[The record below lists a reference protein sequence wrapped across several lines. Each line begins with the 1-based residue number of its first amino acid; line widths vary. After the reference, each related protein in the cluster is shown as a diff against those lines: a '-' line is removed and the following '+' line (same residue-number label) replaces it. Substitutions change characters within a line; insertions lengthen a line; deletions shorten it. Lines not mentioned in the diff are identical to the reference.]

1 MSWAVTRTN
10 GSSPLPA
17 AKLESGRIAETI
29 PLGFRSSTNA
39 GRLLSSEVINRGSNH
54 KVIHDIR
61 ETPVGDG
68 TFVRRTNSYTQLGS
82 GLCYR
87 QADGKWTDSKPE
99 IVVDS
104 SGKGSGQKAA
114 NLAKFG
120 PNLNSSGVVEF
131 TTPFGKK
138 FRSHVLG
145 VSLHDAKSG
154 KSVQIGQ
161 LQDSIG
167 TIVQG
172 EEVIYTNAFI
182 GISADVRYR
191 YKRSG
196 VSQDVIFKDS
206 LPSPA
211 EFGMDPRTTSVE
223 VWTEFLE
230 SPQPTAQ
237 GKAPM
242 ENGRENIQ
250 TLEFGDIRIGQG
262 RAFLTATDGDSPVR
276 PAAKIG
282 DKRVLPVNP
291 HSVRN
296 GGTSVRKEWL
306 TLEGRTFLIESV
318 PYQEVKLPRK
328 IISPAP
334 GATPAS
340 GVPKRSANSISPA
353 SESDARVV
361 SGARVPPT
369 TMFSSINTTDRINLA
384 AHFPLIEGYV
394 LDYEMVETLPELTL
408 WSDTTYFIQDVVSV
422 TSLTVEG
429 GAVVK
434 FDQDAELEVSYI
446 DCKTAPYRPAVF
458 TSKNDDSIGEPIPH
472 LPTETPDDCRGAGAF
487 FSWTYAPRDIHD
499 IRMMWL
505 NWPLVFDSPLY
516 VSQPIIRSCQFV
528 HCGVV
533 ASVTSQQNSEIPD
546 VKFQNCL
553 VSQCYSLSGGGARFS
568 SEHVTLDQITTMGCG
583 SEQLTVQISNNS
595 ATEDATIW
603 IYDSDAAVDWDT
615 DGWNIWPVFN
625 NPSQVYVDGG
635 VIGSTM
641 SQDFVFAAQSG
652 KSYTMWGH
660 GQWYQLQ
667 SFGCTFQPLFD
678 HLSLSING
686 DGELSGSVSGVS
698 LCPTLVSMT
707 NCILA
712 NVGNTSTL
720 TGDHNGFYNC
730 ASFGSNP
737 VPTSE
742 SPFQNSGGGNYYLK
756 GNSPFRGTG
765 ISSVNPTLLASLKRK
780 TTTPPIDFP
789 RLMRLTGELSLFP
802 QIQRYKSGAPDLG
815 YYYDVVDYTAAAL
828 FVDGG
833 YVTVNPGTVV
843 GFRDERD
850 LATLH
855 PPFWPGWAFGW
866 TYFGIDVL
874 RGSTFVSHGT
884 PEHQNV
890 FADMQTVQESV
901 DTPAI
906 FLFLNDMINHSP
918 YWGYGFDRPPA
929 TFDFRFSNFSVAPGC
944 YHFGAG
950 GVTFSSAVNLSL
962 RDCNLFGGWFLITYG
977 EVEEPTPCD
986 VVFENNLFDTVH
998 IELAPDCLWCLF
1010 PEQNPYVDMAVTAHN
1025 NLFRRASLLLYP
1037 PSIRD
1042 WVFKDNLFDK
1052 EEFRFIEPI
1061 TGGLERDY
1069 NAYRLLLESELRMNG
1084 LGGIPSQTSPGN
1096 LSANEITLNSEVA
1109 YQTGPMGAYYLPTSS
1124 TLWNAGSRTAADAG
1138 LFHYTTRLDQTKEG
1152 SEGSGNLVNIGLHYV
1167 ATASSGSTLPKDTDA
1182 DGVSDFVEDA
1192 NGNGDPNDVS
1202 SGIETDPAVA
1212 MTDGTT
1218 PDATSTIY
1226 DDADL
1231 DGDGMVGRIERELV
1245 KNSLVLDNPLVLQ
1258 LTNGDWSEFRK
1269 FKLPINYDFL
1279 TSVADVRLW
1288 FETGTEPEVQ
1298 TRLKDTSD
1306 DSIFLIWNTTFDP
1319 PGQHYL
1325 QPRIYL
1331 KSVESSAEIPRV
1343 EACGPLIP
1351 FQTDNV
1357 VQFVNLYSTFDAS
1370 GAILFAK
1377 TYPGSEYSVEI
1388 RGENG
1393 SHLKTI
1399 SGTVPTSSGEIDITW
1414 DLRSD
1419 DPGQTLFTG
1428 DSFSAA
1434 YTITPPS
1441 SPSQTRTLRASRSAF
1456 GFGDGLFTVAYRW
1469 PNPSL
1474 VGRNN
1479 ALDNC
1484 VQWGV
1489 VDVLLT
1495 PGAPNPNNYSSFF
1508 NDFTPIASTYNVYGG
1523 AGHLAN
1529 QGRVNALLDDLS
1541 RTESAVRNFFWE
1553 GHGEPSLIGKE
1564 NDIYI
1569 LAKDVSERLGNGY
1582 EIVEPIP
1589 EGAPFIRDYRNH
1601 PYRFVFI
1608 DGCHAGKTGIWAEAF
1623 GIPGGKISY
1632 AEIVNH
1638 SDRAQAFLGF
1648 TEAMTGYNTAA
1659 GCEWYSHT
1667 LTAFFKLWM
1676 GGNRRLQESFE
1687 IASDKDKLW
1696 SYLQNVLLDFG
1707 VTYEHTS
1714 PLSGSVSS
1722 KYKSTTQ
1729 FGAIYGYPF
1738 ITRDGV
1744 LPPP

>member
-686 DGELSGSVSGVS
+686 DGELSGSVSGGS

-1152 SEGSGNLVNIGLHYV
+1152 SEGSGNMVNIGLHYV
-1167 ATASSGSTLPKDTDA
+1167 ATANSGSTLPKDTDA
-1182 DGVSDFVEDA
+1182 DGISDYLEDW
-1192 NGNGDPNDVS
+1192 NGNGVVDLGEGNLGVPQIDMLAITGITGANGDAYVYVSAKESDKIMGLGLTANGFPIGELDSALWPLRFKVNTRLIPNGTCVFQVGATSSQANQNTFPDSGYITTLSAPISVVINNVISYPSWKRFAGRDGYVFKVNAPENLSSWTIDIRDVAGAS
-1202 SGIETDPAVA
+1202 VRTLS
-1212 MTDGTT
+1212 GTT
-1218 PDATSTIY
+1218 AAQLGEAAWDFLDDNNNLRNDPSQDPSFSSTTTINTPS
-1226 DDADL
+1226 
-1231 DGDGMVGRIERELV
+1231 G
-1245 KNSLVLDNPLVLQ
+1245 VLNVPNPLFFLDLLYPWEGKWTCSYQ
-1258 LTNGDWSEFRK
+1258 DM
-1269 FKLPINYDFL
+1269 FKYDYDKDNQFHL
-1279 TSVADVRLW
+1279 DLNLW
-1288 FETGTEPEVQ
+1288 LGFANEIGGGAFFE
-1298 TRLKDTSD
+1298 
-1306 DSIFLIWNTTFDP
+1306 P
-1319 PGQHYL
+1319 PGP
-1325 QPRIYL
+1325 QPVI
-1331 KSVESSAEIPRV
+1331 
-1343 EACGPLIP
+1343 
-1351 FQTDNV
+1351 
-1357 VQFVNLYSTFDAS
+1357 
-1370 GAILFAK
+1370 
-1377 TYPGSEYSVEI
+1377 
-1388 RGENG
+1388 
-1393 SHLKTI
+1393 
-1399 SGTVPTSSGEIDITW
+1399 
-1414 DLRSD
+1414 
-1419 DPGQTLFTG
+1419 
-1428 DSFSAA
+1428 
-1434 YTITPPS
+1434 
-1441 SPSQTRTLRASRSAF
+1441 SQTWPVRYTEYIPPTGQR
-1456 GFGDGLFTVAYRW
+1456 DGVTIDQKLW
-1469 PNPSL
+1469 
-1474 VGRNN
+1474 
-1479 ALDNC
+1479 D
-1484 VQWGV
+1484 
-1489 VDVLLT
+1489 
-1495 PGAPNPNNYSSFF
+1495 
-1508 NDFTPIASTYNVYGG
+1508 
-1523 AGHLAN
+1523 
-1529 QGRVNALLDDLS
+1529 
-1541 RTESAVRNFFWE
+1541 TESVRNMLADPQSRNFFYF
-1553 GHGEPSLIGKE
+1553 GHGHPQAIYAGEGGFPLTYRDLKE
-1564 NDIYI
+1564 KI
-1569 LAKDVSERLGNGY
+1569 KHR
-1582 EIVEPIP
+1582 
-1589 EGAPFIRDYRNH
+1589 
-1601 PYRFVFI
+1601 YRFVFLYGCQTAL
-1608 DGCHAGKTGIWAEAF
+1608 DGRLAQAF
-1623 GIPGGKISY
+1623 GIDD
-1632 AEIVNH
+1632 AENTPIEAYKAFP
-1638 SDRAQAFLGF
+1638 STRPAAFLGCDVLMPF
-1648 TEAMTGYNTAA
+1648 RLEEYDIVVNG
-1659 GCEWYSHT
+1659 SHY
-1667 LTAFFKLWM
+1667 LHRLSEESAYFLSNLLFWWGPPPLF
-1676 GGNRRLQESFE
+1676 NR
-1687 IASDKDKLW
+1687 
-1696 SYLQNVLLDFG
+1696 
-1707 VTYEHTS
+1707 
-1714 PLSGSVSS
+1714 PLSE
-1722 KYKSTTQ
+1722 
-1729 FGAIYGYPF
+1729 AIENAKQNIPDDLPPYRILDGNGVLIGRAPYRAGDHLRIFGYPDLRF
-1738 ITRDGV
+1738 NDYNQHDLV
-1744 LPPP
+1744 LPP